1 MTAGPRAGEL
11 TEPYERRI
19 AEIWTAALGV
29 PVTTAGHDFF
39 AGGGDSFQA
48 ALATAQVRREWGL
61 EITVQLLIDHPVV
74 GDFADRVAQ
83 FVEEQ

>member
-1 MTAGPRAGEL
+1 MTAQPRTSEL

-29 PVTTAGHDFF
+29 PVTSAGHDFF

-61 EITVQLLIDHPVV
+61 EITVQLLIDHPVM
-74 GDFADRVAQ
+74 GHFAARVARL
-83 FVEEQ
+83 VAER

>member
-1 MTAGPRAGEL
+1 MTGALA
-11 TEPYERRI
+11 EPFERRI
-19 AEIWTAALGV
+19 AEIWTTALGI
-29 PVTTAGHDFF
+29 PVTTAEHDFF

-74 GDFADRVAQ
+74 GDFADRVARLVDQ
-83 FVEEQ
+83 R